1 MLASRENRKFI
12 ISEMKASSQG
22 SVQSLRYTDGG
33 KFFATV
39 KYLTTIPLNG
49 KIGSCLKQHELREE
63 EVEVHKHGL
72 MITLGKP

>member
-1 MLASRENRKFI
+1 
-12 ISEMKASSQG
+12 MKASSQG

-49 KIGSCLKQHELREE
+49 KIGSCLKQHEIREE
-63 EVEVHKHGL
+63 EVEVHEHGS
-72 MITLGKP
+72 MITLGKT

>member
-1 MLASRENRKFI
+1 
-12 ISEMKASSQG
+12 MKASSQG
-22 SVQSLRYTDGG
+22 SVQLLRYTDGG

-63 EVEVHKHGL
+63 EVEVHEQWVD
-72 MITLGKP
+72 